1 MVGKIDEFVKANMHR
16 LEPTALWKTAA
27 LYWKQ
32 NVVDKAALESVEIPV
47 WNWKDLRSHY
57 TLHHVSTDLQRMD
70 MIRSL
75 CAMRKTLELG
85 LLRETEDG
93 TRFLDPKSSELALK
107 LMQQQSRE
115 MILMTSASMP
125 PPPTPAGKGRGANK

>member
-1 MVGKIDEFVKANMHR
+1 
-16 LEPTALWKTAA
+16 
-27 LYWKQ
+27 
-32 NVVDKAALESVEIPV
+32 
-47 WNWKDLRSHY
+47 
-57 TLHHVSTDLQRMD
+57 MD

-115 MILMTSASMP
+115 MLLMTSSSMP
-125 PPPTPAGKGRGANK
+125 PPPAPAGKGRGANK